1 MKFKIFR
8 VSMKITVPNN
18 LNIKVK
24 FNRFLL
30 LYILQVPINISCTQE
45 KREWCRLQMVEIKAK
60 N

>member
-1 MKFKIFR
+1 
-8 VSMKITVPNN
+8 MKITVPNN

-30 LYILQVPINISCTQE
+30 LYIAVPINISWTQE